1 MANES
6 TSSTLSELY
15 TEIVA
20 EALFVASERSIM
32 RPLVRNYAV
41 TGGGKSVEVP
51 IYSAVSASAV
61 SEASDLSNTAI
72 NPSSVTIT
80 ASENGIMT
88 TLTDLGRNAAPRNV
102 AADIGKLF
110 GEAIAKKI
118 DTDLTAL
125 FGGFS
130 NTVGG
135 NTTVMSAALIFNAVA
150 KLRATGV
157 PSDNLACI
165 LHPNIAFDLKS
176 GLSNTFANPNAG
188 VGNEALRTGF
198 AGQIAGVSV
207 YETSNMADASGNNP
221 GTTGDYKGA
230 VFHSDALGLAMMQD
244 LKIETQR
251 DASLRADE
259 IVATAVYGVGELQ
272 DSYGCEVEADSSI
285 QDA

>member
-51 IYSAVSASAV
+51 IYSAVSAAAV

-72 NPSSVTIT
+72 DPTSKTIT
-80 ASENGIMT
+80 CSEHGLLT
-88 TLTDLGRNAAPRNV
+88 TLTDLARNSAPRNV
-102 AADIGKLF
+102 AGDIGRLF

-118 DTDLTAL
+118 DKDLTAL

-130 NTVGG
+130 TTVGSAS
-135 NTTVMSAALIFNAVA
+135 TAMSASLIFQAVA
-150 KLRATGV
+150 KLRANSV
-157 PSDNLACI
+157 PGDNLNAVI
-165 LHPNIAFDLKS
+165 HPQVAFDLKS
-176 GLSNTFANPNAG
+176 GLTNTFANPNPG
-188 VGNEALRTGF
+188 VGNEALRSGLV
-198 AGQIAGVSV
+198 GQIAGVNIF
-207 YETSNMADASGNNP
+207 ETSNMTDSSSNDP

-230 VFHSDALGLAMMQD
+230 VFHPDALGLAMMQD

-259 IVATAVYGVGELQ
+259 IVATAVYGVGELH
-272 DSYGCEVEADSSI
+272 DSYGCEIESDSSI
-285 QDA
+285 Q

>member
-20 EALFVASERSIM
+20 EALFVASEQSIM
-32 RPLVRNYAV
+32 RPLVKNYAI

-51 IYSAVSASAV
+51 IYSAVSAAAV
-61 SEASDLSNTAI
+61 NEATDLSNTAI

-88 TLTDLGRNAAPRNV
+88 TLTDLARNSAPRNV
-102 AADIGKLF
+102 AGDIGKLF

-125 FGGFS
+125 FDGFS
-130 NTVGG
+130 TAVG
-135 NTTVMSAALIFNAVA
+135 AADATLTVA
-150 KLRATGV
+150 KLFESVANLRNSAV
-157 PSDNLACI
+157 PINDVSAV
-165 LHPNIAFDLKS
+165 LHPMIAYDLKAN
-176 GLSNTFANPNAG
+176 LTNTFANSNANDLA
-188 VGNEALRTGF
+188 NEALRNGF
-198 AGQIAGVSV
+198 VGRVAGVPIF
-207 YETSNMADASGNNP
+207 ETSNLANT
-221 GTTGDYKGA
+221 GTTGDYKNG
-230 VFHSDALGLAMMQD
+230 VFHRDALGLAMMQD

-259 IVATAVYGVGELQ
+259 IVATAVYGVGELH
-272 DSYGCEVEADSSI
+272 DSYGIELLADSSI
-285 QDA
+285 Q

>member
-32 RPLVRNYAV
+32 RPLVKNYAV

-51 IYSAVSASAV
+51 IYSAVSAAAV

-72 NPSSVTIT
+72 DPTSKTIT
-80 ASENGIMT
+80 CSEHGIMT
-88 TLTDLGRNAAPRNV
+88 TLTDLARNSAPRNV
-102 AADIGKLF
+102 AGDIGRLF

-118 DTDLTAL
+118 DKDLTAL

-130 NTVGG
+130 TTVGSAS
-135 NTTVMSAALIFNAVA
+135 TAMSAALIFQAVA
-150 KLRATGV
+150 KLRANSV
-157 PSDNLACI
+157 PGDNLNAVI
-165 LHPNIAFDLKS
+165 HPQVAFDLKS
-176 GLSNTFANPNAG
+176 GLTNTFANPNPG
-188 VGNEALRTGF
+188 VGNEALRSGLV
-198 AGQIAGVSV
+198 GQIAGVNIF
-207 YETSNMADASGNNP
+207 ETSNMTDSSSNDP

-230 VFHSDALGLAMMQD
+230 VFHPEALGLAMMQD

-259 IVATAVYGVGELQ
+259 IVATAVYGVSELN
-272 DSYGCEVEADSSI
+272 DTNGCEVEADSSI
-285 QDA
+285 Q

>member
-20 EALFVASERSIM
+20 EALFVASEQSIM
-32 RPLVRNYAV
+32 RPLVKNYAI

-51 IYSAVSASAV
+51 IYAAVSAAAV
-61 SEASDLSNTAI
+61 NEATDLSNTAI

-88 TLTDLGRNAAPRNV
+88 TLTDLARNSAPRNV

-125 FGGFS
+125 FDGFS
-130 NTVGG
+130 TAVGAAD
-135 NTTVMSAALIFNAVA
+135 AALTVA
-150 KLRATGV
+150 KLFESVANLRNSAV
-157 PSDNLACI
+157 PISDVSAV
-165 LHPNIAFDLKS
+165 LHPMIAYDLKAN
-176 GLSNTFANPNAG
+176 LTNTFANSNANDLA
-188 VGNEALRTGF
+188 NEALRNGF
-198 AGQIAGVSV
+198 VGRVAGVPIF
-207 YETSNMADASGNNP
+207 ETSNLANT
-221 GTTGDYKGA
+221 GTTGDYKNG
-230 VFHSDALGLAMMQD
+230 VFHRDALGLAMMQD

-259 IVATAVYGVGELQ
+259 IVATAVYGVGELH
-272 DSYGCEVEADSSI
+272 DSYGIELLADSSI
-285 QDA
+285 Q

>member
-1 MANES
+1 MANET
-6 TSSTLSELY
+6 TSSTVSELY

-32 RPLVRNYAV
+32 RPLVKNYAV

-51 IYSAVSASAV
+51 IYSAVSASGV

-72 NPSSVTIT
+72 NPSSQTIT
-80 ASENGIMT
+80 CTEHGIMT
-88 TLTDLGRNAAPRNV
+88 TLTDLARNSAPRNV
-102 AADIGKLF
+102 AGDIGKLF

-118 DTDLTAL
+118 DKDLTAL

-130 NTVGG
+130 TTVGSAS
-135 NTTVMSAALIFNAVA
+135 TVMSASLIFQAVA
-150 KLRATGV
+150 KLRAAGV
-157 PSDNLACI
+157 PGENLSAVI
-165 LHPNIAFDLKS
+165 HPQVAFDLKS
-176 GLSNTFANPNAG
+176 GLTNTFANPNPV
-188 VGNEALRTGF
+188 VGNEALRTGLV
-198 AGQIAGVSV
+198 GQIAGVNIF
-207 YETSNMADASGNNP
+207 ETSNMTDSSDNDP

-259 IVATAVYGVGELQ
+259 IVATAVYGVGELD
-272 DSYGCEVEADSSI
+272 DSKGCEVEADSSI
-285 QDA
+285 Q

>member
-1 MANES
+1 
-6 TSSTLSELY
+6 
-15 TEIVA
+15 VA
-20 EALFVASERSIM
+20 EALFVASEQSIM

-51 IYSAVSASAV
+51 IYSAVSAAAV

-72 NPSSVTIT
+72 NPTSVTIT
-80 ASENGIMT
+80 CSENGIMT

-102 AADIGKLF
+102 AADIGRLF

-130 NTVGG
+130 TTVGSAS
-135 NTTVMSAALIFNAVA
+135 TAMSAALIFQAVA
-150 KLRATGV
+150 KLRAAGV
-157 PSDNLACI
+157 SGDGLNAVI
-165 LHPNIAFDLKS
+165 HPQVAFDLKS
-176 GLSNTFANPNAG
+176 GLTNTFANPNAG
-188 VGNEALRTGF
+188 VGNEILRSSLV
-198 AGQIAGVSV
+198 GQIAGVNIF
-207 YETSNMADASGNNP
+207 ETSNMADSSGNNP

-230 VFHSDALGLAMMQD
+230 VFNQDALGLAMMQD

-259 IVATAVYGVGELQ
+259 IVATAVYGVGELN
-272 DSYGCEVEADSSI
+272 DANGVEIESDSSI
-285 QDA
+285 Q